1 MPSSK
6 LSSNPRIKP
15 AFSALAGGFF
25 TTEPPGKPIWNTI
38 QMKTQKETR
47 TKKKRLSKKH
57 GTLSDTYVIDVTEI
71 TEAESKML
79 REHEAA

>member
-1 MPSSK
+1 
-6 LSSNPRIKP
+6 
-15 AFSALAGGFF
+15 
-25 TTEPPGKPIWNTI
+25 
-38 QMKTQKETR
+38 MKTQKETR
-47 TKKKRLSKKH
+47 TEKKRLSKKH